1 MSPLEVLRNHYVGK
15 KIVSVPTGLGNYL
28 ESTVFSV
35 DFDTYEPMLE
45 FTVKLV
51 DGGIKPLSILNNW
64 NIEVA

>member
-1 MSPLEVLRNHYVGK
+1 
-15 KIVSVPTGLGNYL
+15 
-28 ESTVFSV
+28 
-35 DFDTYEPMLE
+35 MLE